1 MKATMVP
8 EATRRWYVR
17 SDEPTGSDVAA
28 PSAPPRRRARGRVN
42 VTQILLGVV
51 LAATLVF
58 LAWSVLTNRNMGW
71 DIVADYAFSPLI
83 LKGISVT
90 IELTFASMVIAIVLG
105 SALALMSQS
114 RNIVARTMT
123 AMYVWFF
130 RGTPLLVQLIF
141 WYNLALLFP
150 RIGIGIP
157 GTNLW
162 ADWDTNH
169 VISGFT
175 AAVLGLSLHEAAYM
189 SEIIRGGIN
198 GIPKGQMDAALSIG
212 LRASTAMRKVILP
225 QTLRII
231 VPPTGNQFISTLKS
245 SSLVAVIGGGDLLTS
260 VQWIYSEN
268 FKVIPL
274 LLVATLWFLVMT
286 SLATLAES
294 FLERSLAGNR
304 QRATIT
310 LIAPANE
317 EQ

>member
-1 MKATMVP
+1 MNTKTT
-8 EATRRWYVR
+8 TRTWYVR
-17 SDEPTGSDVAA
+17 PEEPLQSDAA
-28 PSAPPRRRARGRVN
+28 AAERGPSRRVHTRVN
-42 VTQILLGVV
+42 LTQILIGVV
-51 LAATLVF
+51 LAAILVV
-58 LAWSVLTNRNMGW
+58 LGWSVLTNKNMGW
-71 DIVADYAFSPLI
+71 DIVVKYLFSPLI

-90 IELTFASMVIAIVLG
+90 IELTVLSMVIAVVG
-105 SALALMSQS
+105 GAVVALMSQS
-114 RNIVARTMT
+114 RNIVAR
-123 AMYVWFF
+123 AMGGLYVWFF

-150 RIGIGIP
+150 RIGLGIP
-157 GTNLW
+157 GTDIW
-162 ADWDTNH
+162 MDWDTNQ

-212 LRASTAMRKVILP
+212 LRRGAAMRKVILP

-231 VPPTGNQFISTLKS
+231 IPPTANQFISTLKS
-245 SSLVAVIGGGDLLTS
+245 SSLVAVIGGGDLLTCA
-260 VQWIYSEN
+260 QWIYSEN

-286 SLATLAES
+286 TAATVAES
-294 FLERSLAGNR
+294 YLERWFCGNKE
-304 QRATIT
+304 RAPIT

-317 EQ
+317 EE